1 MNTKL
6 NSGHANVNEM
16 SARLMDDLKSAV
28 AEGDHMLKEM
38 ASATADEVSSAR
50 SRIEA
55 TVHGARTRLDDARIL
70 VAKRAQHAAEVSVDY
85 VKENPWKTLGVV
97 AAAGLIAGIL
107 LNRRH

>member
-1 MNTKL
+1 MNIKL
-6 NSGHANVNEM
+6 NSDHSNINET
-16 SARLMDDLKSAV
+16 SARLINDLKSAV
-28 AEGDHMLKEM
+28 AEGDQMLQEM

-55 TVHGARTRLDDARIL
+55 TVHGTRSRLDDARIV
-70 VAKRAQHAAEVSVDY
+70 VARRAQQAAAVSLEY

-97 AAAGLIAGIL
+97 AAAGLVAGIL